1 MIPKITKIGR
11 FEITYFNKE
20 ELNILKQ
27 EIFKDQ
33 IYNIVLQSKKP
44 HILDV
49 GSHIGLS
56 IIYFKT
62 LYHNSTIIGFEPN
75 PNVFPLLEENIF
87 LNNIEGVE
95 LHNIALGR
103 EEKTRKLYI
112 DSSGYGAF
120 STSSFYKNAWNG
132 KQQTIPIQVKVKKL
146 SQYIKDEIDLL
157 KLDAEGA
164 ELEILE
170 ELEESK
176 KIDDIKNIILEFH
189 PTSRNKYQKIQ
200 TLLKQN
206 HFRIEERN
214 KDEEGLILVV
224 GKKLTN

>member
-1 MIPKITKIGR
+1 MEPKTTQIGL
-11 FEITYFNKE
+11 FEITYFCKE

-33 IYNIVLQSKKP
+33 IYKIDLLSKKP

-56 IIYFKT
+56 IIYFKS
-62 LYHNSTIIGFEPN
+62 LYPNSTIIGFEPN

-87 LNNIEGVE
+87 LNNIEDVE
-95 LHNIALGR
+95 LYNIALGR
-103 EEKTRKLYI
+103 EEKVRELYI

-132 KQQTIPIQVKVKKL
+132 KQQTIPIQVSVKKL
-146 SQYIKDEIDLL
+146 SHYIKGEIDLL
-157 KLDAEGA
+157 KLDSEGA

-170 ELEESK
+170 ELEDSK
-176 KIDDIKNIILEFH
+176 KIDNVKNIILEFH

-206 HFRIEERN
+206 NFQIEERN

>member
-1 MIPKITKIGR
+1 MEPKITKIGH
-11 FEITYFNKE
+11 FEITYFCKE

-33 IYNIVLQSKKP
+33 IYYIDLQSNEP

-62 LYHNSTIIGFEPN
+62 LYRNSTIIGFEPN
-75 PNVFPLLEENIF
+75 PNVFPLLKENIF
-87 LNNIEGVE
+87 LNNIQDVE
-95 LHNIALGR
+95 LHNIALGWKEKVR
-103 EEKTRKLYI
+103 ELHI

-132 KQQTIPIQVKVKKL
+132 KQQTIPIQVNVKKL
-146 SQYIKDEIDLL
+146 SHYINNDIDLL
-157 KLDAEGA
+157 KLDSEGA

-176 KIDDIKNIILEFH
+176 KIDNVKNIILEFH
-189 PTSRNKYQKIQ
+189 PTSRNKYQKIR

-206 HFRIEERN
+206 NFQIEERN

-224 GKKLTN
+224 GKKLTD